1 MCGGVAAS
9 PVAKEWEAERRPQI
23 RISTTGP
30 AAWLRAKPFGN
41 LDPAY
46 LHRPRR
52 LAEGEAVTLHY
63 SSSIFFISGL

>member
-1 MCGGVAAS
+1 MCSSAVAS
-9 PVAKEWEAERRPQI
+9 PAAKEQGAERRPQI
-23 RISTTGP
+23 RIPTTGP

-41 LDPAY
+41 LGPAH